1 MKKLS
6 LLLSLCSLGLVAN
19 GCFAAEWLE
28 GVYVN
33 QDESSLM
40 DEAIF
45 CDSGKAYAGMAPR
58 LYQIE
63 EKDDGNYV
71 VLNSNGKFTFKIS
84 DDRTELFPAD
94 GFTSQWFT
102 ETSLK
107 LDPKRNDTCNW

>member
-19 GCFAAEWLE
+19 SCFAAEWLE

-33 QDESSLM
+33 QDESSSM

-63 EKDDGNYV
+63 VKDDGNYV